1 MTHWAL
7 VTAGAQGL
15 GAALSR
21 HLLEQGYGVIVH
33 HFSSTSR
40 AESLRQ
46 EFGDT
51 YVIPVPADL
60 STPAGQSSLIETVK
74 RRVDQLHVLINNVG
88 VYPEVPL
95 LDTSFELWEKTLN
108 LTCTAA
114 FHLIQE
120 LHPLM
125 PSGGRIVNIGD
136 SSIDRLEGHVSATPY
151 YVGKYGV
158 HVLTRS
164 YAPLLAKRGISVN
177 MISPGWLEN
186 SVGPSNPDLPAG
198 RRGTF
203 QDIIGALDYL
213 LSEVASYVSGTN
225 LIVSGG
231 FNLTRGLAGFGTEYK
246 AKQD

>member
-1 MTHWAL
+1 MTQWAL
-7 VTAGAQGL
+7 VTAGGQGL

-21 HLLEQGYGVIVH
+21 HLLEQGYHVIVH
-33 HFSSTSR
+33 HRSS
-40 AESLRQ
+40 AAGADALKQ
-46 EFGDT
+46 AFGET
-51 YVIPVPADL
+51 KVVTAAADL
-60 STPAGQSSLIETVK
+60 ATQAGRWSLIEAVK
-74 RRVDQLHVLINNVG
+74 GHVDQLHVLINNLG
-88 VYPEVPL
+88 FYPEVPL
-95 LDTSFELWEKTLN
+95 LDTTIELWEQTFT

-125 PSGGRIVNIGD
+125 QGEGGHIINIGD
-136 SSIDRLEGHVSATPY
+136 SSVDRLDGHVHATPY
-151 YVGKYGV
+151 YVAKYGV

-164 YAPLLAKRGISVN
+164 YAPLLAKHDISVN

-203 QDIIGALDYL
+203 QDITGAVDYL
-213 LSEVASYVSGTN
+213 LSDAAAYVSGTN

-231 FNLTRGLAGFGTEYK
+231 FNLTHVLPGFGS
-246 AKQD
+246 